1 MGFLDKAKAAA
12 TQATAKAQQGMAQGQ
27 SKLDG
32 MQAKKELD
40 GHYRNL
46 GEALYAEQR
55 SGGSH
60 EAVASGLAAIDEWHA
75 RQAAAGQADGP
86 MGSTGSMGSTGTA
99 TAGPGSNGGG
109 DVPEG
114 NFTLDD

>member
-46 GEALYAEQR
+46 GEAVYAEQR

-60 EAVASGLAAIDEWHA
+60 EPVASGLAAIDEWHA
-75 RQAAAGQADGP
+75 RQAAAGQPGTD
-86 MGSTGSMGSTGTA
+86 GSMGSTGTA
-99 TAGPGSNGGG
+99 TAGPGSSGGG

>member
-12 TQATAKAQQGMAQGQ
+12 NQATVKAQQGMAQGQ
-27 SKLDG
+27 SKLDSI
-32 MQAKKELD
+32 QAKKELD
-40 GHYRNL
+40 GLYRSL
-46 GEALYAEQR
+46 GEAVYAEQR

-60 EAVASGLAAIDEWHA
+60 AAVASGLAAIDEWHA
-75 RQAAAGQADGP
+75 RQAASGQPAAD
-86 MGSTGSMGSTGTA
+86 GSTGTA
-99 TAGPGSNGGG
+99 TAGPGSSVGG